1 MPRFVDHDVRKR
13 DIVRATLEVLA
24 ESGTGGLSFRAV
36 AARLGGSTTLVTHY
50 FPNQEALLA
59 EVASASLVQWGEE
72 IDALDS
78 RGRTPEER
86 LQNLLVWLMPVTPL
100 GLTEERARINL
111 LSSQLLGEGHR
122 TALEEWDVKI
132 RSVLRS
138 HLEELV
144 PQDEV
149 ERTVELLRVTIS
161 GVGLTVV
168 EHPGSWSVARQLA
181 IVEHLMLL
189 LGIPLA
195 EQGVG
200 VDAVTAPELS
210 SGSPPV
216 A

>member
-13 DIVRATLEVLA
+13 DIVRATLEILA

-50 FPNQEALLA
+50 FPNQDALFA
-59 EVASASLVQWGEE
+59 EVASSSLEQWVEE
-72 IDALDS
+72 IDELDQ

-100 GLTEERARINL
+100 GLTQERARINL
-111 LSSQLLGEGHR
+111 LSSQLLGVGHR

-144 PQDEV
+144 PQADV

-161 GVGLTVV
+161 GVVLTVV
-168 EHPGSWSVARQLA
+168 EHPDSWPVERQLA

-195 EQGVG
+195 EQGVV
-200 VDAVTAPELS
+200 VDPVSALELS
-210 SGSPPV
+210 PKSEPH

>member
-13 DIVRATLEVLA
+13 DIVRATLEILA

-50 FPNQEALLA
+50 FPNQDALFA
-59 EVASASLVQWGEE
+59 EVASSSLEQWVEE
-72 IDALDS
+72 IDELDQ

-86 LQNLLVWLMPVTPL
+86 LQNLLVWLMPVPPL
-100 GLTEERARINL
+100 GLTQERARINL
-111 LSSQLLGEGHR
+111 LSSQLLGVGHR

-144 PQDEV
+144 PQADV

-161 GVGLTVV
+161 GVVLTVV
-168 EHPGSWSVARQLA
+168 EHPDSWPVERQLA

-195 EQGVG
+195 EQGVV
-200 VDAVTAPELS
+200 VDPVSALELS
-210 SGSPPV
+210 PRAEPH

>member
-1 MPRFVDHDVRKR
+1 MPRFVDHDIRKR

-24 ESGTGGLSFRAV
+24 ESGVGGLSFRAV

-50 FPNQEALLA
+50 FPNQDALLA
-59 EVASASLVQWGEE
+59 EVASSSLVQWGEE
-72 IDALDS
+72 IDALDKQ
-78 RGRTPEER
+78 GRTPEER
-86 LQNLLVWLMPVTPL
+86 LQTLLVWLMPVTPL
-100 GLTEERARINL
+100 GLTQERARINL

-138 HLEELV
+138 HLDELV
-144 PQDEV
+144 PQHEV

-161 GVGLTVV
+161 GVVLTVV
-168 EHPGSWSVARQLA
+168 EHPDSWPIERQLA

-195 EQGVG
+195 ELGVAADT
-200 VDAVTAPELS
+200 VSASELS
-210 SGSPPV
+210 PPPG